1 MSEKRKYTVHET
13 DSLEKKLN
21 YKFADKKLLRNALC
35 HSSYSNERKSEN
47 ISSNER
53 MEFLGDSVLSLVV
66 SNYIFENYPNLPE
79 GDLTKTR
86 AAIVCERS
94 LCACAQN
101 IEMGNYLILGHG
113 EEQTGGRTRASIL
126 ADAFEALIAAIYLDS
141 NFSVVR
147 EWLLGQL
154 YDTIVSAVNGKTFTD
169 FKTALQERVQVHG
182 AVDIRYEVVGESGPD
197 HRKTFT
203 VHVFINNELMGMG
216 EGSSKKNAEQMA
228 ASDALAK
235 LGDGVA

>member
-1 MSEKRKYTVHET
+1 MNQLKAFEEIIGYRFTNE
-13 DSLEKKLN
+13 E
-21 YKFADKKLLRNALC
+21 LLKNALT
-35 HSSYSNERKSEN
+35 HSSYANENRQKNVVYNERL
-47 ISSNER
+47 
-53 MEFLGDSVLSLVV
+53 EFLGDSVLSLVV

-141 NFSVVR
+141 SFSVVR

-169 FKTALQERVQVHG
+169 FKTALQEKVQVHG

-203 VHVFINNELMGMG
+203 VHVFVNDELMGMG

-228 ASDALAK
+228 ASDAMMK
-235 LGDGVA
+235 LGDGIA

>member
-1 MSEKRKYTVHET
+1 MN
-13 DSLEKKLN
+13 KLKAFEEIIGYRFTN
-21 YKFADKKLLRNALC
+21 EELLKNALT
-35 HSSYSNERKSEN
+35 HSSYANENRQKHVVYNERL
-47 ISSNER
+47 
-53 MEFLGDSVLSLVV
+53 EFLGDSVLSLVV

-169 FKTALQERVQVHG
+169 FKTALQEKVQVHG
-182 AVDIRYEVVGESGPD
+182 AVDIHYEVVGESGPD

-203 VHVFINNELMGMG
+203 VHVLVNDKLMGMG

-228 ASDALAK
+228 AADAMAK
-235 LGDGVA
+235 LGDGIA

>member
-1 MSEKRKYTVHET
+1 MN
-13 DSLEKKLN
+13 KLKAFEEIIGYRFVN
-21 YKFADKKLLRNALC
+21 EELLKNALT
-35 HSSYSNERKSEN
+35 HSSYANENRQKNVVYNERL
-47 ISSNER
+47 
-53 MEFLGDSVLSLVV
+53 EFLGDSVLSLVV